1 MAFPTAVN
9 DVIAS
14 RDPAVAFLIKF
25 NFVSATKRVWTGFG
39 PLKTLDGNL
48 WGGLGEVVSIEG
60 LAQLSSTAA
69 TAGRLTVSGVSPS
82 LLATAIG
89 EEPEYLQRPVSIF
102 LQGFKDRRLVSNP
115 CALALR
121 IMTGMEVSRDGDTR
135 SIAIIHESPYIGR
148 NNGANGYYTDQ
159 DQQREFP
166 GDRACERTPYLV
178 FKREAFPNY

>member
-1 MAFPTAVN
+1 MAFPALVN

-14 RDPAVAFLIKF
+14 HDPAVAFLIKF
-25 NFVSATKRVWTGFG
+25 DFVSVTKRVWTGFG
-39 PLKTLDGNL
+39 RLRSLDGNL
-48 WGGLGEVVSIEG
+48 WDGLGEMVSIDG
-60 LAQLSSTAA
+60 LAQLSSAAA

-82 LLATAIG
+82 LLAKAVG

-102 LQGFKDRRLVSNP
+102 LQGFKDRRLVSSP

-121 IMTGMEVSRDGDTR
+121 IMTGMEISRDGDTR

-148 NNGANGYYTDQ
+148 NNGANGYYTDP

-166 GDRACERTPYLV
+166 GDRACERTPYLA
-178 FKREAFPNY
+178 FKREAWPDY

>member
-1 MAFPTAVN
+1 MSLPSDVN

-25 NFVSATKRVWTGFG
+25 DFVSVTKRVWTGFG
-39 PLKTLDGNL
+39 KLKTLDANL
-48 WGGLGEVVSIEG
+48 WDGLGEMVSIDG

-82 LLATAIG
+82 LLAKAIG

-121 IMTGMEVSRDGDTR
+121 IMTGMEISRDGDTR
-135 SIAIIHESPYIGR
+135 SIAITHESPYIGR
-148 NNGANGYYTDQ
+148 NNGANAYYTDQ

-166 GDRACERTPYLV
+166 GDRACERTPFLT
-178 FKREAFPNY
+178 FKHEAWPDY